1 MFLSLITLC
10 SVLITINAINISRL
24 RNDFLRVL
32 IKNDFKKIKKI
43 KNTLEIKIQSKMY
56 DTMLLYYELDDE
68 QIKIIEEIICNMF
81 S

>member
-10 SVLITINAINISRL
+10 SVLITINAINVSRL
-24 RNDFLRVL
+24 RNDFLRIL
-32 IKNDFKKIKKI
+32 IKNDLKKIKKI

-56 DTMLLYYELDDE
+56 DTMFLFYELDDE
-68 QIKIIEEIICNMF
+68 QIKIIEEIISNMF